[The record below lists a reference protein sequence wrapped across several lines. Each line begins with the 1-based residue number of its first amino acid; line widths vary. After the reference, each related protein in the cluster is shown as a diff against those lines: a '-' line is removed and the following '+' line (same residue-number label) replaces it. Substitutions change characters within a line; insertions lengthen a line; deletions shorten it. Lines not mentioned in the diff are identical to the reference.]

1 MNKRISGYRQ
11 SETMQGTISARTPE
25 SPVLQC
31 LLFLGVFLVAM
42 LVESAPPTVLAF
54 PYMMAQLLIS
64 HVDLSDSAA
73 VMAFSTSFTLPGWL
87 VAMQLFCTG
96 LATLLTVV
104 YCTDVERRP
113 LRSLGFARKNA
124 AGLSDGRCPGC
135 GHDRRRCAGGGIHRV
150 AGVCRLLLRGNGG
163 VFFLLLLG
171 WMVQGMSEEVVFRGF
186 FCNSLVRKCNPHVA
200 ALISG
205 IAFALA
211 HMANNGKTLLAIP
224 NLILFGMFA
233 AYYMYRFDSLWGIC
247 ALHSFWNF
255 AQGNLFGIKVSGMS
269 LDVTALRFVS
279 KEGRELI
286 HGGLFGLE
294 GGVGVT
300 IMLLIGIGLLLFTG
314 EQAEKKEKCKVY
326 LTSSAGCGILFISQ
340 NSGGVL

>member
-11 SETMQGTISARTPE
+11 SETIRGAAASGTPE

-31 LLFLGVFLVAM
+31 LIFLGVFLVAM
-42 LVESAPPTVLAF
+42 LVESGPPTLLTF
-54 PYMMAQLLIS
+54 PYMMAQLFTS
-64 HVDLSDSAA
+64 GVDLSDSGA
-73 VMAFSTSFTLPGWL
+73 VMAFTTSFSMPGWL
-87 VAMQLFCTG
+87 VAVQLFSTG

-104 YCTDVERRP
+104 YCTDVERCS
-113 LRSLGFARKNA
+113 LRGIGFTRKKALRDYLIGAALGVGMLGGAVLIGVLTGGLEY
-124 AGLSDGRCPGC
+124 AGSS
-135 GHDRRRCAGGGIHRV
+135 
-150 AGVCRLLLRGNGG
+150 LRGNGG
-163 VFFLLLLG
+163 IFCLLLLG
-171 WMVQGMSEEVVFRGF
+171 WIIQGMSEEVMFRGF
-186 FCNSLVRKCNPHVA
+186 FCNSLVRRCGPHIA

-205 IAFALA
+205 TAFALA
-211 HMANNGKTLLAIP
+211 HMANSGKTMLAIP

-279 KEGRELI
+279 KDGMELI

-294 GGVGVT
+294 GGIGVT
-300 IMLLIGIGLLLFTG
+300 IVLLIGIGLLLFTG
-314 EQAEKKEKCKVY
+314 EQESK
-326 LTSSAGCGILFISQ
+326 
-340 NSGGVL
+340 NSPA

>member
-42 LVESAPPTVLAF
+42 LVESAPPTMLAF

-124 AGLSDGRCPGC
+124 LRDYLTGAALGVGMIGGAVLVGVSTGSLEYAGSS
-135 GHDRRRCAGGGIHRV
+135 
-150 AGVCRLLLRGNGG
+150 LRGNGG

-171 WMVQGMSEEVVFRGF
+171 WMVQGMSEEVMFRGF

-314 EQAEKKEKCKVY
+314 EQAEKRKV
-326 LTSSAGCGILFISQ
+326 
-340 NSGGVL
+340 

>member
-73 VMAFSTSFTLPGWL
+73 VMAFFTLPGWL

-124 AGLSDGRCPGC
+124 LRDYLTGAALGVGMIGGAVLVGVSTGSLEYAGSSLRFLPAAAGLDGA
-135 GHDRRRCAGGGIHRV
+135 GHERGGRV
-150 AGVCRLLLRGNGG
+150 
-163 VFFLLLLG
+163 
-171 WMVQGMSEEVVFRGF
+171 
-186 FCNSLVRKCNPHVA
+186 P
-200 ALISG
+200 
-205 IAFALA
+205 
-211 HMANNGKTLLAIP
+211 
-224 NLILFGMFA
+224 
-233 AYYMYRFDSLWGIC
+233 
-247 ALHSFWNF
+247 
-255 AQGNLFGIKVSGMS
+255 
-269 LDVTALRFVS
+269 
-279 KEGRELI
+279 
-286 HGGLFGLE
+286 
-294 GGVGVT
+294 
-300 IMLLIGIGLLLFTG
+300 GLLLQQSGAQMQSPCGSPHQRHRLCPCPYG
-314 EQAEKKEKCKVY
+314 EQRQDP
-326 LTSSAGCGILFISQ
+326 AGDPQSDPVRHVRRLLYVSVRQPVGHLRTA
-340 NSGGVL
+340 

>member
-11 SETMQGTISARTPE
+11 SETMQGTLSARTPE

-113 LRSLGFARKNA
+113 LRSLG
-124 AGLSDGRCPGC
+124 
-135 GHDRRRCAGGGIHRV
+135 
-150 AGVCRLLLRGNGG
+150 
-163 VFFLLLLG
+163 
-171 WMVQGMSEEVVFRGF
+171 
-186 FCNSLVRKCNPHVA
+186 
-200 ALISG
+200 
-205 IAFALA
+205 
-211 HMANNGKTLLAIP
+211 
-224 NLILFGMFA
+224 
-233 AYYMYRFDSLWGIC
+233 
-247 ALHSFWNF
+247 
-255 AQGNLFGIKVSGMS
+255 
-269 LDVTALRFVS
+269 
-279 KEGRELI
+279 
-286 HGGLFGLE
+286 
-294 GGVGVT
+294 
-300 IMLLIGIGLLLFTG
+300 
-314 EQAEKKEKCKVY
+314 
-326 LTSSAGCGILFISQ
+326 
-340 NSGGVL
+340 